1 MIRRF
6 IARIL
11 GADNTIRAIPVR
23 ARLAL
28 TFVTSI
34 PLRAKFPVA
43 ARSRVER
50 VDTAVILALIVRA
63 VISIKTILVPPARH
77 GHACALLRR
86 PAVLRRHAKLG
97 PIRATADAL

>member
-11 GADNTIRAIPVR
+11 GANNTVRAIPVS

-34 PLRAKFPVA
+34 PLRAKFSVA
-43 ARSRVER
+43 ARSRVEG
-50 VDTAVILALIVRA
+50 VDTAVILALIIRA
-63 VISIKTILVPPARH
+63 VISIKAIPVVLARH

-86 PAVLRRHAKLG
+86 PAVLRRHAEPG